1 MLVEVIVV
9 VLVMFEIMV
18 GERAHGGVFLNGY
31 TYSWGD
37 GYE

>member
-1 MLVEVIVV
+1 MVAGVV

-18 GERAHGGVFLNGY
+18 GERAHSGVFPDGY
-31 TYSWGD
+31 TYSQGD